1 MSETTRRCS
10 QCRDFKALEKF
21 GRYKYG
27 RNGRRAYCKA
37 CRSEYD
43 RRYRQENKATV
54 QAKNVRRRALKL
66 GLTPD
71 WCAPGTEA
79 YVDIQAVYS
88 TAEALS
94 DATGLEFHVDH
105 IVSFANGGEHRPDNL
120 QPLRADQNIEK
131 SSNIDWTAPSPT
143 FMRVTF
149 VARIKLPILRE

>member
-1 MSETTRRCS
+1 MSEETRRCCS
-10 QCRDFKALEKF
+10 QCRELKPLEAF
-21 GRYKYG
+21 GKYKYG
-27 RNGRRAYCKA
+27 RNGYRAYCKA

-54 QAKNVRRRALKL
+54 KAKNARRRALKR
-66 GLTPD
+66 GLTPA

-79 YVDIQAVYS
+79 YVDIQSMYS

-131 SSNIDWTAPSPT
+131 GKNPDWTPPRPT
-143 FMRVTF
+143 FVRVTF
-149 VARIKLPILRE
+149 VARIE

>member
-1 MSETTRRCS
+1 MSETTRRCT
-10 QCRDFKALEKF
+10 QCRELLPLEAF
-21 GRYKYG
+21 GKYKYG

-54 QAKNVRRRALKL
+54 LAKNSRHRAIKL

-79 YVDIQAVYS
+79 YVDIQSMYS

-94 DATGLEFHVDH
+94 VATGLEFHVDH
-105 IVSFANGGEHRPDNL
+105 IVSLANGGEHRPDNL
-120 QPLRADQNIEK
+120 QPLRGDQNIAK
-131 SSNIDWTAPSPT
+131 GSNPDWTLPSPQ
-143 FMRVTF
+143 FVRVTF
-149 VARIKLPILRE
+149 VARIE